1 MRKLILLMLSVLV
14 AECVRSQ
21 DNSTATHELASNENS
36 RSELIQKSRD
46 SIVDAITVGDRDK
59 ATELMLHAKTTFDDD
74 NYQTF
79 SAVEIWDLTVW
90 SRKYKMA
97 ASEMVRF
104 SSSVKQSEQ
113 NKKTYSSNL
122 SQTLQDSICS
132 NISFFV
138 SDINSDA
145 SLTSCEREVLLLYI
159 KNLKRIPSYEKRNG
173 TLMNHSGIFNP
184 DTLNVLSNEFLQ
196 QYPGSEFEQFV
207 RNTLRYEYKK
217 SKLML
222 GGAVFFG
229 TASIKGVAYDYLS
242 GGTVCAGWDVNLSYN
257 SIIAG
262 AQTNAS
268 AGHDYGTHSEYEKPV
283 EVYIFSPNFYI
294 GYWLLYRGISILPSV
309 GYGRFRLKE
318 NAVLVG
324 KNGELE
330 NLKSSRSPYWKPVLS
345 VEVGYG
351 KPIFVPTNTHVS
363 SGRMAFGLRY
373 SFQPIDIHFLN
384 GVLSGA
390 IHRVTLC
397 YRMSAG
403 KLKRV
408 Y

>member
-1 MRKLILLMLSVLV
+1 MKQSFYGLTSL
-14 AECVRSQ
+14 
-21 DNSTATHELASNENS
+21 TANAFES
-36 RSELIQKSRD
+36 
-46 SIVDAITVGDRDK
+46 
-59 ATELMLHAKTTFDDD
+59 
-74 NYQTF
+74 
-79 SAVEIWDLTVW
+79 LTVMTNY
-90 SRKYKMA
+90 SA
-97 ASEMVRF
+97 FLRF
-104 SSSVKQSEQ
+104 FFDNDISSD
-113 NKKTYSSNL
+113 T
-122 SQTLQDSICS
+122 
-132 NISFFV
+132 
-138 SDINSDA
+138 A
-145 SLTSCEREVLLLYI
+145 LTSCERDFLLLYV
-159 KNLKRIPSYEKRNG
+159 KNLKHLPTYRVFDG
-173 TLMNHSGIFNP
+173 TLFNESDFFNP
-184 DTLNVLSNEFLQ
+184 DTLNVRSNEFLL
-196 QYPGSEFEQFV
+196 QYPGSQFEPFV
-207 RNTLRYEYKK
+207 RNFLRYEYKK
-217 SKLML
+217 SVLMY
-222 GGAVFFG
+222 GGA
-229 TASIKGVAYDYLS
+229 AYLGAILVGGDAHDKIS
-242 GGTVCAGWDVNLSYN
+242 GGFGVGIDLNLSYKG
-257 SIIAG
+257 IVTG
-262 AQTNAS
+262 AQLS
-268 AGHDYGTHSEYEKPV
+268 ISYGHKSRDEFHGTDGAIYDYGVKFDV
-283 EVYIFSPNFYI
+283 VSPNFYI